1 MKGLIPAAG
10 LGTRLRPIT
19 LAIPKELMM
28 IGDKAVIDGR
38 RLLEAK
44 KTAEI
49 YEGVCW

>member
-38 RLLEAK
+38 RILKIKESAK
-44 KTAEI
+44 T